1 MLNNI
6 YMYKN
11 LRVFYNMCTELR
23 YVSSKQA
30 VNDFD
35 IDDLG
40 IVENDSS
47 FGRLG
52 I

>member
-6 YMYKN
+6 YGFG
-11 LRVFYNMCTELR
+11 VFYNMCSELR
-23 YVSSKQA
+23 CVSSKQA

-40 IVENDSS
+40 IVEKNSS
-47 FGRLG
+47 FCRLH